1 VARNWNAIW
10 LGSLNPLLSVGTFS
24 PLASKEQS
32 LLTSLAAP
40 QSKESGVR
48 RKIRVNFG
56 LRCGWSTLTLQQ
68 GTAANFVKESR
79 SVRVKERGLTKM
91 RMDAEMW
98 HG

>member
-1 VARNWNAIW
+1 MWPELERHLA
-10 LGSLNPLLSVGTFS
+10 GFFESLLSVGTFS